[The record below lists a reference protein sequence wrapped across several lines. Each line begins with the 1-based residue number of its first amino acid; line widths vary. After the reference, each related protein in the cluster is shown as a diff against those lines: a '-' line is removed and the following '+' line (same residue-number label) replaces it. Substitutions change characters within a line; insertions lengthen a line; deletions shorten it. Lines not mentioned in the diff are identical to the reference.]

1 MFTIRIGIRFYK
13 DIGGMKI
20 IILITIALCMI
31 PLSSFALDQM
41 KDSELDQVTGK
52 FGTSAIS
59 DASALS
65 APAGEVGAI
74 AGNLSPLAEPA
85 SIGVNAISEG
95 SYYNDRANDVTSF
108 TTYFVITGDVV
119 RAPGLGF
126 F

>member
-1 MFTIRIGIRFYK
+1 MRIGKRFHK
-13 DIGGMKI
+13 DIGYMKKI
-20 IILITIALCMI
+20 ILTAIVLCMI

-52 FGTSAIS
+52 FGTSASS

-65 APAGEVGAI
+65 APAGDTGAV
-74 AGNLSPLAEPA
+74 AGNVSPAAEPA
-85 SIGVNAISEG
+85 AIGVNVILEA
-95 SYYNDRANDVTSF
+95 SYYNDRTNDVTSL
-108 TTYFVITGDVV
+108 TTYFVNTGDVI